1 MSRKISMKSRVARF
15 PKKTSNR
22 SSSSDGLT
30 TFSANDLQAMEF
42 PPLEFLVEGL
52 ITEGLTLLAG
62 KPKMGKSWMALDIAM
77 SVAIGCD
84 ALGDRACKKGTTL
97 YCALEDNPRRLR
109 RRMAHVYGD
118 QATWPKNFHFTTQM
132 KKLDDG
138 GSEQLEDWVLEHRPS
153 LIIID
158 TLVCVRSASKR
169 RTEYEADYAALAPLQ
184 RLAGEYGIAIIIVH
198 HQRKMGSDDPLDTVS
213 GTTGLSGGVDNIL
226 ILDRKSHGVTLYGR
240 GREMDDI
247 DITVELDDGYWRIL
261 GDSDAVKISSQRRAI
276 IDVLK
281 STDKPIGPKDIAEA
295 LDRPQ
300 DSVRQLLTSMAK
312 DGEVKKQTRGKYE
325 LP

>member
-138 GSEQLEDWVLEHRPS
+138 GSEQLEDWFQEHRPS

-169 RTEYEADYAALAPLQ
+169 RTEYEADYATLAPLQ
-184 RLAGEYGIAIIIVH
+184 
-198 HQRKMGSDDPLDTVS
+198 GSQAS
-213 GTTGLSGGVDNIL
+213 TGL
-226 ILDRKSHGVTLYGR
+226 
-240 GREMDDI
+240 
-247 DITVELDDGYWRIL
+247 
-261 GDSDAVKISSQRRAI
+261 Q
-276 IDVLK
+276 
-281 STDKPIGPKDIAEA
+281 
-295 LDRPQ
+295 
-300 DSVRQLLTSMAK
+300 
-312 DGEVKKQTRGKYE
+312 
-325 LP
+325 